1 MEYKFYCESC
11 GNEQNIAIPM
21 DEYDEK
27 KNSQT
32 CKKCGKL
39 LKRKIEFNGSIGH
52 TGGYDSITGTVS
64 WQH

>member
-21 DEYDEK
+21 DEYDNK
-27 KNSQT
+27 KNCQT

-39 LKRKIEFNGSIGH
+39 MKRKIEFTGFSSGSGDGWFGKSNGETTI
-52 TGGYDSITGTVS
+52 
-64 WQH
+64 